1 MGATPWIINKTILKI
16 VQKAF
21 SYSDDITKEKLLK
34 TLSIPQHPNTVVV
47 PDFAKTFGENANVL
61 DIPLKK
67 WREFSQRSFD
77 NQKIKLILFFYC
89 RERDILL

>member
-1 MGATPWIINKTILKI
+1 MFDALNDLGATPWIINKEMLQN

-21 SYSDDITKEKLLK
+21 TFCDDKSKENLLK

-47 PDFAKTFGENANVL
+47 PDFDQVFGDNVNVL

-67 WREFSQRSFD
+67 WREFSERSSN
-77 NQKIKLILFFYC
+77 NQKIK
-89 RERDILL
+89 